1 MKLLNSTTVVG
12 AIAALVLYFAIGRIR
27 AWARLRHIPGPPD
40 AGWSIFRLARWQCS
54 GRMYKRLQELSRQYG
69 PVARI
74 APNWIIVSDPAEIRR
89 IWSVRSGYHRGP
101 WYKGFR
107 VDPSTDS
114 IVTAMDNNQHQS
126 LRNGI
131 LKAYQGRN
139 SAAQEE
145 VVDAQITKFLDLLD
159 TKYTSSHAAGIRPFD
174 MGHGM
179 QFLTHD
185 MMSTIEFSAPS
196 ATSTPTPTRT
206 TSSRPWKRPSARYSH
221 SDPEVPDP
229 DARQADF
236 LQSFVDSPLTRAQ
249 VSAEALV
256 HFFAGADT
264 VAICLRTAVFLLA
277 SAPAAYRRLQ
287 DEIDRSVVV
296 VGGAGSIRVTRPVV
310 AEAEV
315 RALPYLQA
323 CIRETL
329 RLWPPIMSLMGKVSD
344 VADEICG
351 VRVPAGTS
359 VGIGWFGVMRDEG
372 VFGRNADAFEPARWL
387 EAEGERLARMEA
399 TQGLAFAAGTRWEC
413 LGKRI
418 AMMEVGKCLFELF
431 LRYDFAMTDPIEPF
445 KLFHVAGVLHQNM
458 KATITK
464 RGINEI

>member
-1 MKLLNSTTVVG
+1 M
-12 AIAALVLYFAIGRIR
+12 
-27 AWARLRHIPGPPD
+27 
-40 AGWSIFRLARWQCS
+40 
-54 GRMYKRLQELSRQYG
+54 
-69 PVARI
+69 ARI

-114 IVTAMDNNQHQS
+114 IVTAMDNNQHQF

-139 SAAQEE
+139 TAAQEE
-145 VVDAQITKFLDLLD
+145 VVNAQITKFLDLLD
-159 TKYTSSHAAGIRPFD
+159 TKYTSSHTAGIRPFD

-185 MMSTIEFSAPS
+185 MMSTIEFSAPFGYLD
-196 ATSTPTPTRT
+196 ADADPHNIISTLEKTIVPCSLMALLPPLLSLVSSPLLKPLLPKPTDR
-206 TSSRPWKRPSARYSH
+206 SGLGYLLGRIEAHVSARYSR
-221 SDPEVPDP
+221 SDPDVPDP

-287 DEIDRSVVV
+287 DEIDGAVA
-296 VGGAGSIRVTRPVV
+296 GGGVITRPVV

-359 VGIGWFGVMRDEG
+359 VGIGWFGVMRDRG
-372 VFGRNADAFEPARWL
+372 VFGRDADAFEPARWL

-418 AMMEVGKCLFELF
+418 AMMEVGKCLFEVSGL
-431 LRYDFAMTDPIEPF
+431 
-445 KLFHVAGVLHQNM
+445 GVSADVGVDGLLTCM
-458 KATITK
+458 
-464 RGINEI
+464 G